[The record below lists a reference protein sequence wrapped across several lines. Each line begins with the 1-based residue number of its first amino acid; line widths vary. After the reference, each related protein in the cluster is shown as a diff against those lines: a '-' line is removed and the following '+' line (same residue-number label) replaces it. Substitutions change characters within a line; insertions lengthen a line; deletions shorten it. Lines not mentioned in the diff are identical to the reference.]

1 MGRYLDLAK
10 AVEGTDFCA
19 KVAKTPFHD
28 GSAQS
33 YPFRAGESVGSA
45 RFESD
50 RGCEKS
56 EISEKRSEPASV
68 ADRAPTTTTHPTV
81 FLGSDADAQDW
92 RDWYEERAAIAEH
105 DRDLPRAEAKAL
117 AYERCVVQWM
127 TLNPPPENGPECCVQ
142 CGNPMDDLAALPFLT
157 GAGGHVWMHS
167 GCHTPWMRRR
177 QAEAASA
184 LRRMGVAP
192 PSI

>member
-10 AVEGTDFCA
+10 AVEGTVFCGKGA
-19 KVAKTPFHD
+19 ATPFHD

-33 YPFRAGESVGSA
+33 YPFRVGESVGDT

-127 TLNPPPENGPECCVQ
+127 NLNPPPENGPECCVQ

>member
-1 MGRYLDLAK
+1 MGRYLELAK
-10 AVEGTDFCA
+10 AVEAADFCGEEA
-19 KVAKTPFHD
+19 FSP
-28 GSAQS
+28 QS
-33 YPFRAGESVGSA
+33 GDIGPKSEPEQVSTLDSSEFD
-45 RFESD
+45 SD
-50 RGCEKS
+50 RECEKS

-127 TLNPPPENGPECCVQ
+127 NLNPPPENGPECCVQ